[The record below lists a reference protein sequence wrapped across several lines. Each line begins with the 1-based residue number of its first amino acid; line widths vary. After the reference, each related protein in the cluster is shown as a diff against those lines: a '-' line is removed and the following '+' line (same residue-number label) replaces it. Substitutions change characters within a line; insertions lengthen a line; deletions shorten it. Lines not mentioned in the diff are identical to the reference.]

1 MLTSNSNKY
10 LGKHTIAEFYEC
22 NGDILNDVNKIDE
35 LLTNAAIECGVT
47 IVEKCFHRFN
57 PYGVSGV
64 VIIAESHISIHT
76 WPEYAYAAVDLFTCG
91 TSCNTKKAYDY
102 LVKAF
107 NSKKSSYNE
116 LQRGLLDT
124 NNKLKEEAFVIGV

>member
-1 MLTSNSNKY
+1 MLNDKENNY
-10 LGKHTIAEFYEC
+10 LGKHAIAEFYEC
-22 NGDILNDVNKIDE
+22 NVNLLDNVEKIEE
-35 LLTNAAIECGVT
+35 LLTNAAIECGAT
-47 IVEKCFHRFN
+47 IVEKCFHRFS

-64 VIIAESHISIHT
+64 VIIAESHISVHT

-91 TSCNTKKAYDY
+91 ASCNTKRAYDY

-116 LQRGLLDT
+116 LQRGLLDI
-124 NNKLKEEAFVIGV
+124 NNKLKEEPFVIGV

>member
-1 MLTSNSNKY
+1 MLTSNSSKY
-10 LGKHTIAEFYEC
+10 LGKHAIAEFYEC
-22 NGDILNDVNKIDE
+22 NTSLLDDVDKIEE
-35 LLTNAAIECGVT
+35 LLTNAAIECGAT

-91 TSCNTKKAYDY
+91 TSCNTQKAYNY
-102 LVKAF
+102 LIKAF
-107 NSKKSSYNE
+107 KSKKSSYNE

-124 NNKLKEEAFVIGV
+124 NNNLKEEPFVIGV